1 MVEKLPNGG
10 DNEMN
15 ESGSEGMNYF
25 FYMNLARQEYQNMLK
40 KYPEIAS
47 LSPRELEVFSYLFS
61 DKTLAE
67 IAEELFITYSSVHFH
82 CKNIYRKLGVSG
94 RRQILI
100 KYKDI

>member
-1 MVEKLPNGG
+1 MSKKEPEEK
-10 DNEMN
+10 
-15 ESGSEGMNYF
+15 NYF
-25 FYMNLARQEYQNMLK
+25 YYLNLARREYNILLK
-40 KYPEIAS
+40 KYPELSS

-67 IAEELFITYSSVHFH
+67 IAQELYITYSSVHFH
-82 CKNIYRKLGVSG
+82 CKNIYRKLDVTG